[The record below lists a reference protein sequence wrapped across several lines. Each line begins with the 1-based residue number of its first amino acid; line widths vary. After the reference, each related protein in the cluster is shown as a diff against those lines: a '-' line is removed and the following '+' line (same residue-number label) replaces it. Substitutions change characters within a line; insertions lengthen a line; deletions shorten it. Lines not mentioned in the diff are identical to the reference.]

1 MWHTSKTEAHM
12 WQQQSRSPQKFLFLP
27 FLVWRDMLPKI
38 QTHLDVSQTQQA
50 LSSFCER
57 CAVRPDPR
65 EQTLIAQN
73 EATYIQTFQQPIP
86 AELLKGSTK
95 GLL

>member
-1 MWHTSKTEAHM
+1 
-12 WQQQSRSPQKFLFLP
+12 
-27 FLVWRDMLPKI
+27 MLPKI

-65 EQTLIAQN
+65 EQTLIAEN
-73 EATYIQTFQQPIP
+73 EATYIQTSQQPIP